1 MRYIIIGAGAVGGAI
16 GGRLFQSGH
25 EVVLVAR
32 GDHLAA
38 LREEGLHL
46 ATPDEALTLPVPT
59 VAGPREVTLR
69 TDDVLVLSVKIQ
81 DAAAALDAWATRP
94 VEGGGTAGE
103 VLPLVCAQNGVAG
116 ERMALRRFR
125 HVYGMCVWLPAQFL
139 RPGHVVAHC
148 APLTGMLHI
157 GRYPSGTDDTA
168 RLIAADLEKSHFA
181 APVPA
186 DVMRW
191 KYGKLLSNLANALDA
206 VGGATLRGDARAA
219 ELLRHARA
227 EAVAVFNA
235 AGVEPA
241 TAEEQQRLRGDR
253 MDVRPVAGAEPGGG
267 SSWQSLSRGTGSIE
281 ADYLNGEIVL
291 LGREHGIATP
301 VNEVLQRMANVFA
314 HEHRRPGSLTAAELA
329 ALTALAGGTD

>member
-16 GGRLFQSGH
+16 GGRLFQGGH

-46 ATPDEALTLPVPT
+46 AVPDDALTLPVPA
-59 VAGPREVTLR
+59 VADPREVTLR
-69 TDDVLVLSVKIQ
+69 PDDVLVLSVKVQ
-81 DAAAALDAWATRP
+81 DAVAALDAWAPRP

-103 VLPLVCAQNGVAG
+103 LLPLVCAQNGVAG

-157 GRYPSGTDDTA
+157 GRYPTGTDDTA
-168 RLIAADLEKSHFA
+168 RRIAADLESSHFA

-206 VGGATLRGDARAA
+206 VGGTVLRGDARAA
-219 ELLRHARA
+219 ELLRRARA
-227 EAVAVFNA
+227 EAVAVLDA
-235 AGVEPA
+235 AGIEPV
-241 TAEEQQRLRGDR
+241 TAEEQQHVRGDR
-253 MDVRPVAGAEPGGG
+253 MQVRPVAGAEPGGG

-291 LGREHGIATP
+291 LGREYGIETP

-314 HEHRRPGSLTAAELA
+314 HEHRRPGSLTPAELA
-329 ALTALAGGTD
+329 VLGALAGEAD